1 MKKTKKQLATFF
13 ISYVPFIKSFIYKF
27 ISNTVRLFY
36 NSLVNLYFI
45 REKKKIWIK
54 NQKKFNILTPTH
66 NKNNTY

>member
-45 REKKKIWIK
+45 REKKKI
-54 NQKKFNILTPTH
+54 
-66 NKNNTY
+66 